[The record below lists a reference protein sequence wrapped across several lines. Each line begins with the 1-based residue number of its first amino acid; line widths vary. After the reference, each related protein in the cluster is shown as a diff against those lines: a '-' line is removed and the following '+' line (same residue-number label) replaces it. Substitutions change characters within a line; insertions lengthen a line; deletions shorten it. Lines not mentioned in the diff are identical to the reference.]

1 MTINQE
7 DNFDPNQKKSF
18 AERFAKKPPVNS
30 TQQLSSAGSSNN
42 QKISNIDPKKRA
54 MADLIYL
61 VHGNDRGREAWYY
74 VLVDRLKVQI
84 FLKAMKTDMINLDDY
99 GKVLYSA
106 YGENPPE
113 SVTAKLKEE
122 YGIDL

>member
-1 MTINQE
+1 MNQE
-7 DNFDPNQKKSF
+7 DNIDPNQKKSF

-30 TQQLSSAGSSNN
+30 TQQLVSSGSSNN

-74 VLVDRLKVQI
+74 VLVDRLKVQM

-99 GKVLYSA
+99 GRVL
-106 YGENPPE
+106 
-113 SVTAKLKEE
+113 
-122 YGIDL
+122 

>member
-1 MTINQE
+1 M
-7 DNFDPNQKKSF
+7 
-18 AERFAKKPPVNS
+18 
-30 TQQLSSAGSSNN
+30 
-42 QKISNIDPKKRA
+42 
-54 MADLIYL
+54 
-61 VHGNDRGREAWYY
+61 
-74 VLVDRLKVQI
+74 

-113 SVTAKLKEE
+113 TVTAKLKEE